1 MRRNGPV
8 ATDHHDASRDF
19 LGVGKNVA
27 RGTPHSPPLSSP
39 PYTSPGTPRGRHVSG
54 GASNSWFPGLV
65 RNGTRPANGAICS
78 LQSSHTDA
86 YPVAYDKSP
95 NKNAAS
101 TSPRAASRAN
111 ARDTFHAGAPYS
123 CHVTESSSVP
133 RPMSANIANEKG
145 RYEDDRFEDAR
156 SVDKEDRPVFFAV
169 SSVSRSSPRGTASH
183 ASGASTAGNLPPA
196 SSKSSYATVRPGGAP
211 TILATCVY
219 PGCLH
224 PTPSAGEPHR
234 SSRANVVVVAG
245 DSTASSGEPGSHHRR
260 RGVWVAS
267 RPLFHATAR
276 FEDADATTGRVAS
289 SSSKRSSRSRSRRV
303 GAGGSGAR
311 TTTRGFLGPSASG
324 TETRGD
330 RATATASRSRS
341 CRHPCRV
348 TQSSANRTTSWSARA
363 HTRRTRTTATPAVRY
378 AGSASWRMTY
388 RVGAVAVTLARA
400 GEYTAIQWDAL
411 GAGEVTVTRATSP
424 HRKEVPSSGA
434 TSTDQPGT
442 DQAPSGRWTPSAV
455 ATTRR
460 EGSTALRGW

>member
-1 MRRNGPV
+1 M
-8 ATDHHDASRDF
+8 
-19 LGVGKNVA
+19 
-27 RGTPHSPPLSSP
+27 
-39 PYTSPGTPRGRHVSG
+39 
-54 GASNSWFPGLV
+54 
-65 RNGTRPANGAICS
+65 
-78 LQSSHTDA
+78 
-86 YPVAYDKSP
+86 AYDKSP

-156 SVDKEDRPVFFAV
+156 GVDEEDRPVVFAV

-260 RGVWVAS
+260 RGYGS
-267 RPLFHATAR
+267 RRDRCSTPPR
-276 FEDADATTGRVAS
+276 G
-289 SSSKRSSRSRSRRV
+289 SKTRTRRRSSRVLVVEKIVSVSVSAGRRRFRGQDDDAGFSRSVRFGNGDARRSARRRRRV
-303 GAGGSGAR
+303 AR
-311 TTTRGFLGPSASG
+311 GPVAIPVASP
-324 TETRGD
+324 
-330 RATATASRSRS
+330 SR
-341 CRHPCRV
+341 
-348 TQSSANRTTSWSARA
+348 
-363 HTRRTRTTATPAVRY
+363 RRTRRRR
-378 AGSASWRMTY
+378 GR
-388 RVGAVAVTLARA
+388 LAR
-400 GEYTAIQWDAL
+400 TR
-411 GAGEVTVTRATSP
+411 GARE
-424 HRKEVPSSGA
+424 
-434 TSTDQPGT
+434 
-442 DQAPSGRWTPSAV
+442 
-455 ATTRR
+455 RR
-460 EGSTALRGW
+460 RRSR